1 MLINVLLISIAIL
14 GIIIYYIYYI
24 APKFD
29 PLKKAEELISN
40 DNIDEAIM
48 EYKKAL
54 EKHPDDFLIHFK
66 LANLFLKLN
75 ETDQAVIHLEKIL
88 ELDKYNYEVEK
99 LDIEKKL
106 AQAYTIREE
115 HEKAFQLFIDILKLF
130 PVDPEALYHVSF
142 IALGQEEFE
151 IAQKYFNK
159 LAKIKPNDFE
169 IQFGAGICSYQTQ
182 SISDAIAFFKA
193 ASSQRPNSGITNLA
207 LAFSLQRKND
217 YKQAIEYASKV
228 SDSTNDP
235 HIIFIAKRVQAFL
248 NIQAKKFDDAVK
260 NFEELL
266 TIVKNNDMHE
276 ETMMTLYDIGFACVK
291 AERSNYAY
299 DYWNELYAMDKSYKN
314 VQSLVTMLRKE
325 MEMDFKLLK
334 ENFDISVIEYV
345 EEWVT
350 KAFPKDFLWNI
361 CGLKSDIEINIKDVA
376 VTARISSSKDDG
388 HTSSVH
394 YDYSINLDTFTK
406 LDNENFRIISN
417 RLLGKL
423 GYKVDQILQTYR
435 ESDGVDFLAISPE
448 KDKVLVWV
456 RRWSKTKVGEIPLR
470 NFAQAI
476 NDIKAKR
483 GVFVTTAELT
493 TGAENSLSNLS
504 KVSVVYPEEVGQ
516 MLQGII

>member
-1 MLINVLLISIAIL
+1 MLINILFISIAIL
-14 GIIIYYIYYI
+14 GIVYYYIFHV
-24 APKFD
+24 APKLD
-29 PLKKAEELISN
+29 PLKKAEEFISH
-40 DNIDEAIM
+40 DNLDEAVM

-54 EKHPDDFLIHFK
+54 EKRPDDFIIHFK

-75 ETDQAVIHLEKIL
+75 EIDQAVIHLEKVLLI
-88 ELDKYNYEVEK
+88 DKYNYEVEK

-115 HEKAFQLFIDILKLF
+115 YEKAFQLYIDILKVF
-130 PVDPEALYHVSF
+130 PVEPEALYHVSF

-151 IAQKYFNK
+151 IAQKYFSK

-169 IQFGAGICSYQTQ
+169 VQFGAGMCSYQTQ
-182 SISDAIAFFKA
+182 NTSDAITFFKA
-193 ASSQRPNSGITNLA
+193 ASSQRPNSDITNLA

-217 YKQAIEYASKV
+217 FKQAIEYVSKI
-228 SDSTNDP
+228 SDSNNDP
-235 HIIFIAKRVQAFL
+235 NIIFISKRFLAFL
-248 NIQAKKFDDAVK
+248 NIQAKKYDDAIK
-260 NFEELL
+260 YFEELL
-266 TIVKNNDMHE
+266 TIVKNNNMQD

-314 VQSLVTMLRKE
+314 VQSLVTLLRKE

-334 ENFDISVIEYV
+334 ENFDISVVEYV
-345 EEWVT
+345 DEWIE

-361 CGLKSDIEINIKDVA
+361 CGLKSDIDINIRDVA
-376 VTARISSSKDDG
+376 VTTRVSSTKDDSYG
-388 HTSSVH
+388 SSIPH
-394 YDYSINLDTFTK
+394 DYSMNLETFIK

-435 ESDGVDFLAISPE
+435 ESDGVDFLTISPE

-483 GVFVTTAELT
+483 GLFVTTAELT
-493 TGAENSLSNLS
+493 IGAETSLKNLS
-504 KVSVVYPEEVGQ
+504 KVSVVNPEEVGQ